1 MTETFS
7 NPPSV
12 ALPLAD
18 AITKFAPSDLWADYE
33 RASAK
38 RRAVP
43 RNADNQSKNRIAQA
57 EVNRLLRQ
65 IKQAVTDR
73 LLAGELIAFGQEEP
87 PFGPWRQIPAAAWR
101 SMKLS
106 DIRKGRATERTTT
119 LHALHILEIAPARE
133 APVRRERTGRPSE
146 FPIIETEFERRIQA
160 GKIAVSLNAQADQL
174 ADWYAATY
182 PRRRPYSPSTIRNR
196 LRDRYREALSTIA

>member
-1 MTETFS
+1 MTEAFS
-7 NPPSV
+7 NPPSG

-18 AITKFAPSDLWADYE
+18 AIAKFAPSDLWADYE
-33 RASAK
+33 RASAQ

-43 RNADNQSKNRIAQA
+43 RNAGNQSKNRHVHA

-73 LLAGELIAFGQEEP
+73 LLAGELIAFGQEDP
-87 PFGPWRQIPAAAWR
+87 PFSPWRQIPAAAWR

-119 LHALHILEIAPARE
+119 FHALHILEIAPARE

-146 FPIIETEFERRIQA
+146 FPTIETEFERRIQA
-160 GKIAVSLNAQADQL
+160 GKIAASLNAQADQL

-196 LRDRYREALSTIA
+196 LRDRYREALRTIA

>member
-1 MTETFS
+1 MTETYA
-7 NPPSV
+7 NPPSG

-18 AITKFAPSDLWADYE
+18 AIAKFAPSDLWADYE
-33 RASAK
+33 RASAQ

-43 RNADNQSKNRIAQA
+43 RNAGNQSKNRHVHA

-65 IKQAVTDR
+65 IKQAVTHR
-73 LLAGELIAFGQEEP
+73 LLVGELIAFAQEDP

-119 LHALHILEIAPARE
+119 LHALHILEITPARE

-146 FPIIETEFERRIQA
+146 FPVIETEFERRIQA
-160 GKIAVSLNAQADQL
+160 GKIAVSLNAQAEQL

-196 LRDRYREALSTIA
+196 LRDRYREALRTIA

>member
-1 MTETFS
+1 MTETYA
-7 NPPSV
+7 NPPSG

-18 AITKFAPSDLWADYE
+18 AIAKFAPSDLWADYE
-33 RASAK
+33 RASAQ

-43 RNADNQSKNRIAQA
+43 RNAGNPSEHRLAQA

-73 LLAGELIAFGQEEP
+73 LLSGELIAFGQEEP
-87 PFGPWRQIPAAAWR
+87 PFSPWRQIPAAAWR

-106 DIRKGRATERTTT
+106 DIRRGRATERTTT
-119 LHALHILEIAPARE
+119 LHALHILEIEPARK
-133 APVRRERTGRPSE
+133 APVRRARAGRPSDM
-146 FPIIETEFERRIQA
+146 PVIKAEFERRIQA

-182 PRRRPYSPSTIRNR
+182 PRRAPYSPSTIRNC
-196 LRDRYREALSTIA
+196 LRHRYSEALRTIA

>member
-7 NPPSV
+7 NPPSG

-18 AITKFAPSDLWADYE
+18 AIAKFSPSDLWADYE
-33 RASAK
+33 RASA
-38 RRAVP
+38 RRKAVP
-43 RNADNQSKNRIAQA
+43 RNAGNPSEHRLAQA

-73 LLAGELIAFGQEEP
+73 LLAGELIAFAQENP

-106 DIRKGRATERTTT
+106 DIRKGRATERTTE

-133 APVRRERTGRPSE
+133 VPPRRERTGRPSE
-146 FPIIETEFERRIQA
+146 FPVIETEFKRRIQA
-160 GKIAVSLNAQADQL
+160 GKIAASLNAQAEQL

-196 LRDRYREALSTIA
+196 LRDRYREALRTIA